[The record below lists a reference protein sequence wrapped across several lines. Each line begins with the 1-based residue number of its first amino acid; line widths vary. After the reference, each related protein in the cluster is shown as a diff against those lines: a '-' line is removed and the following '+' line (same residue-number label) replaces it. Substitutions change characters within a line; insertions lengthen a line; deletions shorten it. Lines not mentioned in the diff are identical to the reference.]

1 MARRKKA
8 TSKKAT
14 SKKVTRKKAT
24 RRPPLGEEVVDDEV
38 DFEDE
43 LSDDEVDFED
53 ELSDDEPT
61 EEAPVDTE
69 LDPPTDDLDTLTE
82 RLDNL
87 VVSVGA
93 LANTLDK
100 LTERVDKIAA
110 NNPDT
115 MLEDYRLKQARL
127 QAEADERYA
136 KHIQEATEQEMARK
150 EAEEKGQ
157 SLLNSIGSAG
167 GTPA

>member
-1 MARRKKA
+1 M
-8 TSKKAT
+8 
-14 SKKVTRKKAT
+14 
-24 RRPPLGEEVVDDEV
+24 
-38 DFEDE
+38 
-43 LSDDEVDFED
+43 DFED

-100 LTERVDKIAA
+100 LTERVDKISAT
-110 NNPDT
+110 NPNT
-115 MLEDYRLKQARL
+115 ILEEYQEEQARIKR
-127 QAEADERYA
+127 QADEQYA
-136 KHIQEATEQEMARK
+136 RHIQEATEQEMARK